1 MVTCCAQVTVLRR
14 SPVKLR
20 SLVAQVT
27 RELMQQIHPWF
38 PQIIHKIKLQSSDV
52 SMTPSQIC
60 DRIFEL
66 VDKNNDGGFSSLRS
80 RSERRKRP
88 RSAGRVCEFMD
99 LVFFRS
105 PPGQISLSEFMEGA
119 QKDEWVM
126 NLLKLDINATSWVI
140 HNCDKL
146 P

>member
-1 MVTCCAQVTVLRR
+1 MLESIEWTQET
-14 SPVKLR
+14 
-20 SLVAQVT
+20 
-27 RELMQQIHPWF
+27 
-38 PQIIHKIKLQSSDV
+38 
-52 SMTPSQIC
+52 TP
-60 DRIFEL
+60 D
-66 VDKNNDGGFSSLRS
+66 
-80 RSERRKRP
+80 
-88 RSAGRVCEFMD
+88 RSAVS
-99 LVFFRS
+99 LSSASLYFRS